1 MATALHPPVQ
11 AEQCVILQGVSWE
24 TYERL
29 LTDFAD
35 SHAAHFTYD
44 QGMLEIRV
52 PSFTHEQLN
61 RLIHDLFTA
70 IAVEMNVEFL
80 NAGSTTFKREGLRRG
95 FEPDTCFYVQH
106 VERVWGKTQLDL
118 AVDPPPD
125 VVVEIDI
132 THPSLDKLPIYA
144 AVGVPEIWRYNG
156 QALTILKLEG
166 GTYHAQAESTA
177 LPGVEG
183 QLLGQFLEEGKA
195 MKRTEWL
202 RRVRAWAVT
211 QRSV

>member
-1 MATALHPPVQ
+1 MATALHPTVQ

-35 SHAAHFTYD
+35 SHAAYFAYD

-70 IAVEMNVEFL
+70 IAVEMHVEFL

-95 FEPDTCFYVQH
+95 FEPDTCFYVQN

-156 QALTILKLEG
+156 QALTLLKLED
-166 GTYHAQAESTA
+166 GTYQAQAESTA
-177 LPGVEG
+177 LPGVGG
-183 QLLGQFLEEGKA
+183 QILSQLLEEGKV

-202 RRVRAWAVT
+202 RRVHAWALT
-211 QRSV
+211 QWSV